1 MVEKELQKSSAF
13 QNFCFVLARLK
24 TPADIAAFLR
34 DVGTY
39 KELKDMSDRLAVANL
54 VQKEVPYRT
63 IQKKTGVSTA
73 TITRVAQWLHHGCG
87 GYLKALKILK

>member
-1 MVEKELQKSSAF
+1 MEQELQQNPAF
-13 QNFCFVLARLK
+13 KNLCLVLAKLK
-24 TPADIAAFLR
+24 NPVDIAAFLR

-39 KELKDMSDRLAVANL
+39 KELRDLGDRLAVAQL
-54 VQKEVPYRT
+54 IQKEVPYRT

-87 GYLKALKILK
+87 GYLKALNILE